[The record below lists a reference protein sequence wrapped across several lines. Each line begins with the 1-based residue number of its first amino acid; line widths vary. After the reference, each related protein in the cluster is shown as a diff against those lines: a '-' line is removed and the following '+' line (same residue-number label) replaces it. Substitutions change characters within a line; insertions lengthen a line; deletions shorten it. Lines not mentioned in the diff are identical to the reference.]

1 MIRNKPLIVAHR
13 GASYKAPENTLAA
26 FKLAFEEKADFI
38 EADFWLSGDDEIVCI
53 HDSNT
58 SRVSNKKLKIKSSQ
72 LIDLKNLDVGS
83 WKNQSYT
90 GEKIPSLK
98 EIIQIIPDGKGIQI
112 EIKDNRE
119 KIIMKLKEIL
129 DENIIE
135 NERIRIISFHRN
147 IVRAAKKYLPE
158 IKSYLIFGWYFS
170 KGKYFK
176 MLTQRMILKKL
187 KTVFCDGV
195 VLYNNSY
202 IDENFVRI
210 LRENNLDICVYN
222 VEREKDAVRLSS
234 LEIDAITTD
243 SPLKIREAIKL

>member
-13 GASYKAPENTLAA
+13 GASYKAPENTIAA

-58 SRVSNKKLKIKSSQ
+58 SRVGNKKLMIKTSQ
-72 LIDLKNLDVGS
+72 LSELKKLDVGS
-83 WKNQSYT
+83 WKNQIYAH
-90 GEKIPSLK
+90 EKIPSLK
-98 EIIQIIPDGKGIQI
+98 EVMQIIPDGKGIQI

-119 KIIMKLKEIL
+119 KILIKLKQIL
-129 DENIIE
+129 NESTLFH
-135 NERIRIISFHRN
+135 ERIRIISFHRN
-147 IVRAAKKYLPE
+147 IVRAAKKHLPE

-170 KGKYFK
+170 KGNYFK
-176 MLTQRMILKKL
+176 LLTQRMILKKL

-202 IDENFVRI
+202 IDESFIKI
-210 LRENNLDICVYN
+210 LKDKNLNVCVYN
-222 VEREKDAVRLSS
+222 VDREADAVRLSS
-234 LEIDAITTD
+234 LGVDAITTD
-243 SPLKIREAIKL
+243 SPLKIREAIG